1 MPESEGEKQNGQQ
14 LCSAETFLFYLGVEM
29 ERSRRYNR
37 PFTLVL
43 IQPPDSGDH
52 LDRLQVTWA
61 ASEQALGL
69 LRTSD
74 VVAIFDTSAFVVALL
89 PETNAA
95 GARTVFD
102 RFDEQMAQP
111 GEGWMLKLASYPE
124 HAASVTYFLERFSGL
139 PRKSDV
145 ETKPANRYADLQQA
159 TSDVSRSWRDLTS
172 VQQRAPGEP

>member
-1 MPESEGEKQNGQQ
+1 MPESEGEKQNVQQ

-37 PFTLVL
+37 PFTIVL
-43 IQPPDSGDH
+43 IQPPDSGNH

-74 VVAIFDTSAFVVALL
+74 VVAIFDSSAFVVALL
-89 PETNAA
+89 PETDAA

-139 PRKSDV
+139 PRKSNV
-145 ETKPANRYADLQQA
+145 ETRPSNRYADLQQA
-159 TSDVSRSWRDLTS
+159 TSDVSRSWRNLAS
-172 VQQRAPGEP
+172 VEKGAPAGP